1 MEACPTGAIVSD
13 RFLVHAERCITFHNE
28 RPPGF
33 PEWLDPSWHN
43 SLVGCMICQNVCPM
57 NKKSIN
63 WVDDGAVFPEEETSY
78 VLNGVHQNN
87 IPDSLIEKLE
97 KLGMMEY
104 INVLGRNLKA
114 LIENQ

>member
-1 MEACPTGAIVSD
+1 
-13 RFLVHAERCITFHNE
+13 
-28 RPPGF
+28 
-33 PEWLDPSWHN
+33 
-43 SLVGCMICQNVCPM
+43 
-57 NKKSIN
+57 
-63 WVDDGAVFPEEETSY
+63 
-78 VLNGVHQNN
+78 VHQNN